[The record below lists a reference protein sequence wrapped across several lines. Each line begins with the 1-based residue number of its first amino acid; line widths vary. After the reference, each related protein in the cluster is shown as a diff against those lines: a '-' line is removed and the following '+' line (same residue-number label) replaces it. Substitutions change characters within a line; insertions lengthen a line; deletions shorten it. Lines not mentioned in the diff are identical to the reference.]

1 MNKKQNGI
9 YAMQRRVYNF
19 FTRNLE
25 LLSTLPQFLTLYNLL
40 GTTISQ
46 INLLNE
52 EQEKD
57 TSGLTK
63 QKETLRGNAF
73 KKGMNLQRR
82 LLAFATFT
90 NNDVLVKEISYT
102 DTDLSHLT
110 DNSFLSACWVIYH
123 AGVTNQLA
131 AAEYEV
137 TPELLTE
144 VKTAIEAFGA
154 VIDTPKEGQIEKTQT
169 SSEMGDLIQENQFT
183 LGKTDLLVDMLK
195 DSHPKIYKEYY
206 DTRKVVNR
214 SGSLTVKALVTDAA
228 TNVPV
233 VGAVV
238 SFRLDGVL
246 MLEKTSAEAGR
257 FNVKSMDEG
266 NYVVTTTKMGYQ
278 TDVRDVVIV
287 ANELNSVA
295 ISLKRPEAKKTNE

>member
-73 KKGMNLQRR
+73 KKVMNLQRR

-90 NNDVLVKEISYT
+90 NNDVLVKQISYT

-144 VKTAIEAFGA
+144 VKTAIEAFGT